1 MKKLNKIEQEVIV
14 WNNRFPIDRW
24 WREKHKVP
32 FMSKIHRESSFID
45 QLFEWTEEQMMNDQT
60 EEYKPNIGD
69 FIQIDEQDKNS
80 IINSLR
86 DEFEREFLDG

>member
-45 QLFEWTEEQMMNDQT
+45 QLFEWTEEQMMHDQT

-86 DEFEREFLDG
+86 DEFEREFLDD